1 MIKSIR
7 SFAAALTLL
16 SAFSAHAI
24 PVTYNFSET
33 LTSTS
38 TGDSG
43 VISGSFTGEAN
54 GNLITNL
61 GNVSVSLNGTAF
73 SGTLSTAAYTGS
85 SWYDGAV
92 VSFDGTQ
99 NNFLFINSDFLNGD
113 YSYTEYFYSIAGYS
127 DWAMTNSSYAA
138 DAAGDWSVTAANAV
152 PEPESLALVGLGL
165 VGMLVVRRKHRIQ
178 A

>member
-16 SAFSAHAI
+16 SAFCAHAI

-33 LTSTS
+33 VSS
-38 TGDSG
+38 TGG
-43 VISGSFTGEAN
+43 VITGTFTGEAN

-61 GNVSVSLNGTAF
+61 SNVSVSYNGTAF
-73 SGTLSTAAYTGS
+73 LGTLFTAAFNNSIG
-85 SWYDGAV
+85 WYDGAV
-92 VSFDGTQ
+92 ASFDGTE
-99 NNFLFINSDFLNGD
+99 NNFLFINSDLLNFD
-113 YSYTEYFYSIAGYS
+113 YSYTEYTYSVQGYDS
-127 DWAMTNSSYAA
+127 FLYSANQGTVTPFS
-138 DAAGDWSVTAANAV
+138 AGDWSVTAANAV

-165 VGMLVVRRKHRIQ
+165 VGLLVVRRKHRIP